1 MSDEPRTWWS
11 EEVLDRA
18 RWRDLVEPALER
30 LLHARD
36 RDRLPHALLM
46 VGPPGLGRELAAV
59 EAAVLMVCKEASE
72 PWSEGNCA
80 GRVRRGFHPD
90 VAAMLPEEPGGLIK
104 IDPVRDRVVKV
115 VSGKPFEGACR
126 VWIFDGVE
134 AGHLGAEAANAFLKT
149 LEEPPEH
156 ARFILLAANPD
167 AVLATIRSRCQQLRL
182 PGAVAVARRLVDDA
196 LPPELAAT
204 ALTSDGLG
212 QAMVEVRAALSAGL
226 EGEPRQL
233 LRLPYAL
240 PGQVPGFAVTA
251 AVALEMAAETDDEEL
266 AQLAADLL
274 MVERRTR
281 ALNLNVRGQMVSS
294 LMRWYWGR

>member
-1 MSDEPRTWWS
+1 MSSESLTWWS
-11 EEVLDRA
+11 DEILDRA
-18 RWRDLVEPALER
+18 RWRDLVEPVLER
-30 LLHARD
+30 FLRARD

-59 EAAVLMVCKEASE
+59 EAAVLMVCGEASE

-80 GRVRRGFHPD
+80 GRVRCGLHPD
-90 VAAMLPEEPGGLIK
+90 VVAMLPEGARGLIK
-104 IDPVRDRVVKV
+104 IDPVRDRVVNV
-115 VSGKPFEGACR
+115 VAGKPFEGACR

-134 AGHLGAEAANAFLKT
+134 AGHLGAGAANAFLKT

-167 AVLATIRSRCQQLRL
+167 AVLPTIRSRCQQLSL
-182 PGAVAVARRLVDDA
+182 PGAVVVARHLVDAA

-204 ALTSDGLG
+204 ALAGEGLG
-212 QAMVEVRAALSAGL
+212 QAMAEVRAALSAGL
-226 EGEPRQL
+226 EGEPRQI
-233 LRLPYAL
+233 LRLPYVL
-240 PGQVPGFAVTA
+240 PEQVPPFAVAA
-251 AVALEMAAETDDEEL
+251 AVALEMASETDDEEFARL
-266 AQLAADLL
+266 ATDLL

-294 LMRWYWGR
+294 LMRWYRGR